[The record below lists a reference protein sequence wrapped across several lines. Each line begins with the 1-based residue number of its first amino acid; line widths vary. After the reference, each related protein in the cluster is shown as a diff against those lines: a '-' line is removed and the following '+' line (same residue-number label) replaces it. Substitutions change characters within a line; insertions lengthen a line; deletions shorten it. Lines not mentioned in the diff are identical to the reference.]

1 MAQPGNQEAASNAT
15 PGLIDPLTVFVVDD
29 DPQVRESLSLLMES
43 VDLNVQTFASAEAF
57 LEKYNP
63 RQCGCLVLDVRMPGM
78 SGLELQRR
86 LADLDI
92 AMQVIIL
99 TAYPET
105 ATAVKAMKAGALDFI
120 EKPYSPQVLLDHV
133 HNALEQELRDRSEQA
148 RAEELRARF
157 ESLTRREH
165 QVLEQLT
172 QGMNSKQIARQLD
185 ISSTTVDFH
194 RRNLLEKMQVE
205 NFIELGRL
213 IEAHQRSPLGD

>member
-1 MAQPGNQEAASNAT
+1 MPRT
-15 PGLIDPLTVFVVDD
+15 IDPPTVFVVDD

-43 VDLNVQTFASAEAF
+43 VDLDVQTFPSAEAF
-57 LEKYNP
+57 LDAYRP

-78 SGLELQRR
+78 SGLELQKR
-86 LADLDI
+86 LADLHVTI
-92 AMQVIIL
+92 PILIL

-105 ATAVKAMKAGALDFI
+105 VSAVQAMKAGALDFI

-133 HNALEQELRDRSEQA
+133 HFALEQEVRDRNEQA
-148 RAEELRARF
+148 RVEERRARF
-157 ESLTRREH
+157 DSLTRRER
-165 QVLEQLT
+165 QVLERLS
-172 QGMNSKQIARQLD
+172 QGKNSKEIAGELA

-213 IEAHQRSPLGD
+213 IEAHRRSPPAD